1 MMMPATDPMM
11 DKAPSLYDEATMKL
25 AAPAAGDGAQI
36 TTKQFDLAPGQELF
50 ACYHTSIPLDG
61 EIDVSYFESV
71 MAPGSHHFILFK
83 NDGDATPD
91 GTLVNSACTLGF
103 DQRWVYSSAQPHF
116 ETIMPKDVAMTM
128 ASRQKVVFDM
138 HYFNVTDKPLHA
150 FVTLNVNLAKGEFQK
165 AASLVSFNTGIF
177 LQPGGKQ
184 TVGGDCIP
192 GAGAKF
198 FTMLTHTHRRGVL
211 STITRVL
218 ANGQMGEE
226 LVRTEDWEHPPTMTW
241 GEPDFL
247 TFKSGEKFHYR
258 CDYVNDLDQIVTVG
272 NSADVNEMC
281 MAITYFFPASAAG
294 MCN

>member
-1 MMMPATDPMM
+1 MKHVEKARALTAATLGAVVLLACSSDPGAMNGGQAPTGVTPTVAPPTMQQAPQLNPSTSAPMTMTTTPVMQPTTTAPMPSGTAGSAAPTTTPGGSTMMMPPPDTSMM

-25 AAPAAGDGAQI
+25 AAPAAGEGAQI

-91 GTLVNSACTLGF
+91 GTLVNTACTLGF

-128 ASRQKVVFDM
+128 APRQKVVFDM

-150 FVTLNVNLAKGEFQK
+150 FVTLNVNLAKGQFQK

-184 TVGGDCIP
+184 TV
-192 GAGAKF
+192 
-198 FTMLTHTHRRGVL
+198 
-211 STITRVL
+211 
-218 ANGQMGEE
+218 
-226 LVRTEDWEHPPTMTW
+226 
-241 GEPDFL
+241 
-247 TFKSGEKFHYR
+247 
-258 CDYVNDLDQIVTVG
+258 
-272 NSADVNEMC
+272 
-281 MAITYFFPASAAG
+281 
-294 MCN
+294 